1 VRAVRTAWGAMLRGL
16 ASVRRRDRAMHR
28 REVPMSARLAVVTVA
43 FSVAAN
49 ACGTIVSPDVAPVD
63 AALSDVARA
72 DAPAPLPDVPRS
84 IRTALRPDSE
94 VYLYRARTRS
104 EEDRTTVYLSVAR
117 RDDVVGPVWEEITEG
132 HCTISTHGYPYASG
146 SDVEQIDPF
155 LVELRWNDELLSS
168 CRGADCRAREFATP
182 ARLDIPIT
190 MDVRVLDV
198 LMDQTQ
204 CVQPA
209 IGVEVLTRDADRS
222 LTWHPSQPLQFRW
235 TPDARVQTVAV
246 WIEDNVFADG
256 RLNTRRELRCVA
268 PGSAGEI
275 TVPASMMRE
284 IPPNQPLLAIV
295 GARNECV
302 VSGGGWTVRGQLWTE
317 ARGLAVHPRP

>member
-1 VRAVRTAWGAMLRGL
+1 MN
-16 ASVRRRDRAMHR
+16 
-28 REVPMSARLAVVTVA
+28 ARCVLVTVA
-43 FSVAAN
+43 FSVAVN

-72 DAPAPLPDVPRS
+72 DSPTPPPDVPRS

-94 VYLYRARTRS
+94 VTLYRARTMS
-104 EEDRTTVYLSVAR
+104 GEDRTTLHFSAGR
-117 RDDVVGPVWEEITEG
+117 RDELVGPRWEEITEG

-168 CRGADCRAREFATP
+168 CRGADCRPGGFATP
-182 ARLDIPIT
+182 ARLDIPMT
-190 MDVRVLDV
+190 MDVRILDV
-198 LMDQTQ
+198 LMDRTQ

-222 LTWHPSQPLQFRW
+222 LTWHPSQPLVFRW

-284 IPPNQPLLAIV
+284 IPPNQPIGAVL

-302 VSGGGWTVRGQLWTE
+302 VSGGGWTVRAQLWTE
-317 ARGLAVHPRP
+317 SRGFGIVPRP

>member
-1 VRAVRTAWGAMLRGL
+1 
-16 ASVRRRDRAMHR
+16 MHR
-28 REVPMSARLAVVTVA
+28 REVPMNARFVLVTVA
-43 FSVAAN
+43 LSLAVN
-49 ACGTIVSPDVAPVD
+49 ACGTIVSPDVAPID
-63 AALSDVARA
+63 AALTDVARA
-72 DAPAPLPDVPRS
+72 DAPAPPPDVPRS

-94 VYLYRARTRS
+94 VTVYRARTRS
-104 EEDRTTVYLSVAR
+104 GEDRTTIYSGLAR
-117 RDDVVGPVWEEITEG
+117 REDVVDPVWEEITEG
-132 HCTISTHGYPYASG
+132 DCTISTHRYPYASG

-168 CRGADCRAREFATP
+168 CRGADCRPGGFATP
-182 ARLDIPIT
+182 ARLDIPMT
-190 MDVRVLDV
+190 MDVRILDV
-198 LMDQTQ
+198 LMDRTQ

-222 LTWHPSQPLQFRW
+222 LTWHPSQPLQLRW

-275 TVPASMMRE
+275 TVPASMLRA
-284 IPPNQPLLAIV
+284 IPPEQPLLAVV

-302 VSGGGWTVRGQLWTE
+302 VAGGGWTVRAQLWTE
-317 ARGLAVHPRP
+317 ARGLGIVPRP

>member
-1 VRAVRTAWGAMLRGL
+1 M
-16 ASVRRRDRAMHR
+16 
-28 REVPMSARLAVVTVA
+28 
-43 FSVAAN
+43 
-49 ACGTIVSPDVAPVD
+49 
-63 AALSDVARA
+63 
-72 DAPAPLPDVPRS
+72 
-84 IRTALRPDSE
+84 
-94 VYLYRARTRS
+94 
-104 EEDRTTVYLSVAR
+104 
-117 RDDVVGPVWEEITEG
+117 
-132 HCTISTHGYPYASG
+132 
-146 SDVEQIDPF
+146 
-155 LVELRWNDELLSS
+155 
-168 CRGADCRAREFATP
+168 
-182 ARLDIPIT
+182 T
-190 MDVRVLDV
+190 MDVRILDV
-198 LMDQTQ
+198 LMDRTQ

-222 LTWHPSQPLQFRW
+222 LTWHPSQPLVFRW

-246 WIEDNVFADG
+246 WIEDNLFADG

-284 IPPNQPLLAIV
+284 IPPDQPLFAIV